1 MLPEAIDVMRGLWKG
16 EEYSYE
22 GTYFTVRDAR
32 IYTLPEKL
40 PPIYGAASGPESAEL
55 AAEISDG
62 ADQHILW

>member
-55 AAEISDG
+55 AA
-62 ADQHILW
+62 